1 MTPPSAPRPSC
12 SVYARLYTVTFL
24 QLAEFSPDATLLNF
38 SRSIEY
44 IYFCNKYIITVI
56 LHQLDA
62 RERRDTAHGLTGQP
76 WPACV
81 RALHERRGERRP
93 RADVVHAEGASFL
106 GSARAA
112 ARGLAAVCDRRRT
125 DEVSIFRPH
134 GARRGGGRGASAP
147 VSPGPRE
154 RERRERETG

>member
-24 QLAEFSPDATLLNF
+24 QLAEFSPRLLNF

-44 IYFCNKYIITVI
+44 IYVCNKYIITVI

-125 DEVSIFRPH
+125 DEVSIFGRTARAAAGAAARPRPCPPAP
-134 GARRGGGRGASAP
+134 ARGRAG
-147 VSPGPRE
+147 
-154 RERRERETG
+154 RERETG

>member
-1 MTPPSAPRPSC
+1 MLLGPR
-12 SVYARLYTVTFL
+12 VRYTRGFTRLLFYSLRSSRHIIKFL
-24 QLAEFSPDATLLNF
+24 T
-38 SRSIEY
+38 RSIEY
-44 IYFCNKYIITVI
+44 IYVCNKYIITVI